1 MGNLRI
7 RSRGRHFVLD
17 AVAIL
22 LLLLLLNRGHEW
34 LNVKLSG

>member
-22 LLLLLLNRGHEW
+22 LLNRGHEW